1 MHHQITYTEV
11 HVLVI
16 SLELIYAI
24 IIVSYLV
31 MFNFSRNEG
40 IPLLTN
46 KFIVSIFP
54 FCLSFFFFFFFSFSD
69 SKIVQFIRVL
79 NFSATWDPFHVEN
92 WNFVVGKYWT
102 GHATF
107 LTLVDEKFFLKSPI
121 RKKPCAQFYL
131 KTKNFKN
138 NPLCFSLSL
147 SLLYK
152 IHNKRILKMQ
162 DSR

>member
-40 IPLLTN
+40 IPLLMN

-54 FCLSFFFFFFFSFSD
+54 FCLSFFFFLLFFFLRLQNCPIHQSIEFFSNVR
-69 SKIVQFIRVL
+69 SISRRKLEFCSWQIL
-79 NFSATWDPFHVEN
+79 NRTCHIFDISW
-92 WNFVVGKYWT
+92 W
-102 GHATF
+102 
-107 LTLVDEKFFLKSPI
+107 
-121 RKKPCAQFYL
+121 
-131 KTKNFKN
+131 KNFFKITNKKETVRSILFKN
-138 NPLCFSLSL
+138 KKLQKQPTVFFSLSL
-147 SLLYK
+147 SSL
-152 IHNKRILKMQ
+152 
-162 DSR
+162 

>member
-40 IPLLTN
+40 IPLLMN

-54 FCLSFFFFFFFSFSD
+54 FCLSFFFFLLFFFLRLQNCPIHQSIEFFSNVRSISRRKLEFCSWQILNRTCHIFD
-69 SKIVQFIRVL
+69 ISWWKI
-79 NFSATWDPFHVEN
+79 
-92 WNFVVGKYWT
+92 
-102 GHATF
+102 
-107 LTLVDEKFFLKSPI
+107 FFKI
-121 RKKPCAQFYL
+121 TNKKETMRSIL
-131 KTKNFKN
+131 FKN
-138 NPLCFSLSL
+138 KKLQKQPTVFLSLSL
-147 SLLYK
+147 SSL
-152 IHNKRILKMQ
+152 
-162 DSR
+162 

>member
-54 FCLSFFFFFFFSFSD
+54 FCLSFFFFLLFSFLRLQNCPIHQSIEFFSNVRSISRRKLEFCSWQILNRTCHIFD
-69 SKIVQFIRVL
+69 ISWWKI
-79 NFSATWDPFHVEN
+79 
-92 WNFVVGKYWT
+92 
-102 GHATF
+102 
-107 LTLVDEKFFLKSPI
+107 FFKI
-121 RKKPCAQFYL
+121 TNKKETMRSIL
-131 KTKNFKN
+131 FKN
-138 NPLCFSLSL
+138 KKLQKQPTVFLSLSL
-147 SLLYK
+147 SSL
-152 IHNKRILKMQ
+152 
-162 DSR
+162 